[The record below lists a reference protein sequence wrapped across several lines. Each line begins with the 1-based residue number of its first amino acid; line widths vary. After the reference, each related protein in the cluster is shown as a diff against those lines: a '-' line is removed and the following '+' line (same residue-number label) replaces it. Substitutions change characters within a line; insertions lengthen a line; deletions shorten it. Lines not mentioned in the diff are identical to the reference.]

1 MVYHVILIINFVVKL
16 ASLTTRPAPLH
27 VENPSPRLK
36 LTLKRIQNLKSDIMT
51 LFERLTATA
60 QSMPQRLVLPE
71 SKEPRTLQAA
81 DRIIADKIAEVV
93 LVGNREEILET
104 AAGLG
109 LANISGATFVD
120 PDNKEFTAKYAE
132 LFHELRK
139 KKGVTLEMAEEQVKN
154 PLYLGCLMIKAGDA
168 DCMVA
173 GALSPTSH
181 VLRAA
186 FQVLKTKPGISV
198 VSGAFIMLLPEN
210 VPYGEDHMLIF
221 ADCAVVPD
229 PTTEELAQIA
239 VETAKTTRNI
249 AGLDPVVAMLSFSTW
264 GSAQHERVDKVR
276 NAVELAR
283 KMDPTLKIDGE
294 LQSDAAIVPDVAAKK
309 APGSEVAGHA
319 NTLIFPSLEV
329 GNIAYKLVQ
338 RLAGAGAV
346 GPILQGLAAPV
357 NDLSRGA
364 TVEDIVNTIIVTCNQ
379 AIGEKKSK

>member
-1 MVYHVILIINFVVKL
+1 
-16 ASLTTRPAPLH
+16 
-27 VENPSPRLK
+27 
-36 LTLKRIQNLKSDIMT
+36 MT

-71 SKEPRTLQAA
+71 STEPRTLQAA
-81 DRIIADKIAEVV
+81 DCILADKIANVV
-93 LVGNREEILET
+93 LVGSRDEIFAE
-104 AAGLG
+104 ADKLG
-109 LANISGATFVD
+109 LKNIKDAEIVNPLD
-120 PDNKEFTAKYAE
+120 EEFTAKYAA

-139 KKGVTLEMAEEQVKN
+139 KKGVTLEMAEDQVKN

-186 FQVLKTKPGISV
+186 FQILKTKPGISV

-210 VPYGEDHMLIF
+210 VPYGDDHMLIF

-229 PTTEELAQIA
+229 PTSEELAQIA
-239 VETAKTTRNI
+239 VETAKTTKNI
-249 AGLDPVVAMLSFSTW
+249 AGLDPRVAMLSFSTW
-264 GSAQHERVDKVR
+264 GSAEHERVDKVR
-276 NAVELAR
+276 NAVELAK
-283 KMDPTLKIDGE
+283 KMDPNLVVDGE
-294 LQSDAAIVPDVAAKK
+294 LQSDAAIVPEVAAKK
-309 APGSEVAGHA
+309 APGSVVAGNA

-364 TVEDIVNTIIVTCNQ
+364 TVDDIVNTIIVTCNQ

>member
-1 MVYHVILIINFVVKL
+1 
-16 ASLTTRPAPLH
+16 
-27 VENPSPRLK
+27 
-36 LTLKRIQNLKSDIMT
+36 MT
-51 LFERLTATA
+51 LFERLTAVA

-81 DRIIADKIAEVV
+81 DRILADKIAHVIFI
-93 LVGNREEILET
+93 GHRDEILEE
-104 AAGLG
+104 AGKLG
-109 LANISGATFVD
+109 LSHIAEAEVIN
-120 PDNKEFTAKYAE
+120 PDDKEFTAKYAT

-154 PLYLGCLMIKAGDA
+154 ALYLGCLMIKAGDA

-210 VPYGEDHMLIF
+210 VPYGDNHMLIF

-239 VETAKTTRNI
+239 VETAKTAKNI
-249 AGLDPVVAMLSFSTW
+249 AGLDPQLAMLSFSTW
-264 GSAQHERVDKVR
+264 GSASHERVDKVR
-276 NAVELAR
+276 NAVEIAR
-283 KMDPTLKIDGE
+283 SMDPTLKIDGE
-294 LQSDAAIVPDVAAKK
+294 LQSDAAIVPEVANKK
-309 APGSEVAGHA
+309 APGSDVAGHA

-364 TVEDIVNTIIVTCNQ
+364 TVDDIVNTIIVTCNQ
-379 AIGEKKSK
+379 AIGEKNA

>member
-1 MVYHVILIINFVVKL
+1 MN
-16 ASLTTRPAPLH
+16 
-27 VENPSPRLK
+27 
-36 LTLKRIQNLKSDIMT
+36 
-51 LFERLTATA
+51 LFERLAA
-60 QSMPQRLVLPE
+60 KAKEMPQRLVLPE
-71 SKEPRTLQAA
+71 STEPRTLKAA
-81 DRIIADKIAEVV
+81 DEIISRGLAKVVFIGKRDAVEAE
-93 LVGNREEILET
+93 
-104 AAGLG
+104 ASKLG
-109 LANISGATFVD
+109 LSHIREAEIVD
-120 PDNKEFTAKYAE
+120 PDDTAFTEKYAE

-139 KKGVTLEMAEEQVKN
+139 RKGVTIEVARDTVRN
-154 PLYLGCLMIKAGDA
+154 PLYLGCLMIKGGDA

-186 FQVLKTKPGISV
+186 FQVLKTKPGITC

-210 VPYGEDHMLIF
+210 CPYGDQGMLVF

-229 PTTEELAQIA
+229 PTKEELAQIA

-249 AGLDPVVAMLSFSTW
+249 AGLDPVVAMLSFSTY
-264 GSAQHERVDKVR
+264 GSASHERVDKVR
-276 NAVELAR
+276 EAVDLVHE
-283 KMDPTLKIDGE
+283 MDPELKVDGE
-294 LQSDAAIVPDVAAKK
+294 MQSDAALVKEIGEKK
-309 APGSEVAGHA
+309 APGSAVAGHA
-319 NTLIFPSLEV
+319 NTLVFPSLEV

-379 AIGEKKSK
+379 AIGEKESANK

>member
-1 MVYHVILIINFVVKL
+1 
-16 ASLTTRPAPLH
+16 
-27 VENPSPRLK
+27 
-36 LTLKRIQNLKSDIMT
+36 MT

-60 QSMPQRLVLPE
+60 QAMPQRLVLPE

-81 DRIIADKIAEVV
+81 DRILADKIAEVI
-93 LVGNREEILET
+93 LVGNRDEILAE
-104 AAGLG
+104 AASLG
-109 LANISGATFVD
+109 LQNIEKATVVNPLD
-120 PDNKEFTAKYAE
+120 EAFTEKYAR

-139 KKGVTLEMAEEQVKN
+139 KKGVTYEMALEQVKN
-154 PLYLGCLMIKAGDA
+154 PLYLGCLMIKEGDA

-186 FQVLKTKPGISV
+186 FQILKTKPGISV
-198 VSGAFIMLLPEN
+198 VSGAFIMLLPEDVN
-210 VPYGEDHMLIF
+210 YGDNHMLIF

-239 VETAKTTRNI
+239 VETAKTARNI
-249 AGLDPVVAMLSFSTW
+249 AGLEPRVAMLSFSTW
-264 GSAQHERVDKVR
+264 GSASHERVDKVR
-276 NAVELAR
+276 NAVEIAR
-283 KMDPTLKIDGE
+283 SMDPTLNIDGE
-294 LQSDAAIVPDVAAKK
+294 LQSDAAIVPSVAEKK
-309 APGSEVAGHA
+309 APGSAVAGRA

-364 TVEDIVNTIIVTCNQ
+364 TV
-379 AIGEKKSK
+379 AG